1 MFDNLDLNT
10 KNIETLF
17 LGKKLILKNIYLYQG
32 PLTMQYLPFGGIQMI
47 YNNQMVINTNIGYI
61 ATKKVEY
68 DGKIYSIEEF
78 SNLYNHLINLVLPN

>member
-1 MFDNLDLNT
+1 MFNNLNLNT

-17 LGKKLILKNIYLYQG
+17 LGKNLILKNIYLYQG

-61 ATKKVEY
+61 ATKEVEY
-68 DGKIYSIEEF
+68 DGKIYSIEKF
-78 SNLYNHLINLVLPN
+78 SNLYPHLVNLVLPN